1 MNSDISSASL
11 RRRALILA
19 RELRRRRERDRLGAY
34 RPYAKQREFHDAGA
48 EHRERLF
55 MAGNQLG
62 KTVAG
67 SFEISSPS
75 PPTII
80 QRAGDGG
87 WHACRSDVGGSRAR

>member
-1 MNSDISSASL
+1 MSCDAFSTSL
-11 RRRALILA
+11 RQRALILA
-19 RELRRRRERDRLGAY
+19 RELKRRRERDRLGHY

-75 PPTII
+75 PPTIFPK
-80 QRAGDGG
+80 
-87 WHACRSDVGGSRAR
+87 SP

>member
-1 MNSDISSASL
+1 MSSDISL
-11 RRRALILA
+11 GGLQRRALGLA
-19 RELRRRRERDRLGAY
+19 RELARRRGRDRLSAY

-67 SFEISSPS
+67 SLEISSPS
-75 PPTII
+75 PPTIP
-80 QRAGDGG
+80 
-87 WHACRSDVGGSRAR
+87 

>member
-1 MNSDISSASL
+1 MRCPTMKSPRNSAASSTGSA
-11 RRRALILA
+11 REALALA
-19 RELRRRRERDRLGAY
+19 RELERRKKRDRLADY

-48 EHRERLF
+48 DHRERLF

-75 PPTII
+75 PPTIF
-80 QRAGDGG
+80 
-87 WHACRSDVGGSRAR
+87 V